1 MSDGNDFSMHRM
13 AITDA
18 LKGVS
23 DGVRDIRGELS
34 RMTREVDSGTAKL
47 ITRADALEAWRVE
60 AEKRLRAL
68 EESSARSGAYVSLA
82 ALAISGV
89 VSLVVGLIVRAVGR

>member
-1 MSDGNDFSMHRM
+1 MSDGDFSTHRM

-23 DGVRDIRGELS
+23 DGVRDIRSELS

-47 ITRADALEAWRVE
+47 TTRVDAIEAWRSE
-60 AEKRLRAL
+60 AERRIRAI
-68 EESSARSGAYVSLA
+68 EEQAARAGAYGTIAVIV
-82 ALAISGV
+82 ISGV
-89 VSLVVGLIVRAVGR
+89 VSLTVGLIVRAVGR